1 MLSASHARV
10 ARHLPD
16 ESALIDGDPDADSAK
31 VARRVA
37 EATMHERGLDE
48 KPEDFQ
54 RAACLMSV
62 SSRSSQRE

>member
-37 EATMHERGLDE
+37 EATMHSQGWMR
-48 KPEDFQ
+48 
-54 RAACLMSV
+54 
-62 SSRSSQRE
+62 SRKTSNVQLV